1 MFKRNKRNV
10 IIQKM
15 FQNKTED
22 ISKWNMTED
31 ILKWNNTEDIKKLL
45 YRKSYVMDFFDIIV
59 P

>member
-22 ISKWNMTED
+22 I
-31 ILKWNNTEDIKKLL
+31 LKWNNTEDIKKT
-45 YRKSYVMDFFDIIV
+45 IIQKKLCNGLF
-59 P
+59 